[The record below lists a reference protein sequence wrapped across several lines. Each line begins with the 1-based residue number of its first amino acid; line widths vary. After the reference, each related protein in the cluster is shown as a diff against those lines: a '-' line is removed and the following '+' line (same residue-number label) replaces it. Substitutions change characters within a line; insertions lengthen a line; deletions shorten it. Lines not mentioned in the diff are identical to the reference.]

1 MKVMHVEA
9 GKHLYGGALQVV
21 FLLAE
26 LQRQAPGDEH
36 VLVCPRGS
44 AIAAAARPHAR
55 RVHEI
60 EMKGD
65 ADLGLPGRLRRLIRE
80 ERPDIVHLHSRRGS
94 DLWGGVAARL
104 EGVPAVL
111 SRRVDNPEAPWWV
124 GLKYRLYDRVVAI
137 SEGIRQVLL
146 GEGLSP
152 EKVVCVHSAVDTERY
167 RPEGGDRR
175 WLQAEFGL
183 AKDEPTL
190 AMIAQFIPRKGHRTL
205 LQALPAIIARHPRVR
220 VLLFGQGPEE
230 DAIRRLAANAG
241 WQQRVVFAGFRR
253 DLERVLPALDLVVH
267 PAEMEGLGVSLLQAA
282 ACEVPI
288 VATRAGGIPE
298 IVLPGQ
304 TGLLIEPGDAA
315 ALAAAVNRLLD
326 NPAERQDF
334 GRAGRAL
341 ALREFSVQ
349 AMARGNRT
357 VYQQVLD
364 ARNAGLS
371 RASSR

>member
-44 AIAAAARPHAR
+44 AIAAAARPHAT

-183 AKDEPTL
+183 AEGEPTL

-205 LQALPAIIARHPRVR
+205 LQALPAVIARHPRVR

-230 DAIRRLAANAG
+230 DAIRRLAADAG

-364 ARNAGLS
+364 ARNAGLA